1 MKRIDNLWLLILGA
15 VLISCNDETTDNVD
29 PVVTVTPPA
38 TYSFERNGQTTVS
51 YGGQTSRLEM
61 AKELGSHL
69 NDETKTKEQLVNMF
83 DNGTGFDNSS
93 LDGSGKKIGN
103 KTASS
108 SIASSTVKAQFNA
121 LIDDVVTM
129 YSLQLQVLLML
140 QLELLEFIQI
150 QVMAEEQLK

>member
-1 MKRIDNLWLLILGA
+1 MKRINNLWLLIFGA
-15 VLISCNDETTDNVD
+15 ILISCNDETTDNVD

-108 SIASSTVKAQFNA
+108 SIASSTVSS
-121 LIDDVVTM
+121 I
-129 YSLQLQVLLML
+129 
-140 QLELLEFIQI
+140 
-150 QVMAEEQLK
+150 